1 MKLIYKH
8 IAVMDMQQ
16 MKFYIEE
23 TLKNKTAANKFLL
36 RLLQDISSLKKNP
49 YLGVS
54 VAEKFS
60 VTSTMRILVSNKQL
74 VFYEL
79 TDAETITIIRI
90 LDSRQNYLAVLL
102 AS

>member
-16 MKFYIEE
+16 MKLYIEE
-23 TLKNKTAANKFLL
+23 TLKNRTAANKFLR

-54 VAEKFS
+54 VAEKFR
-60 VTSTMRILVSNKQL
+60 VTSTMRMLASNKQL

-79 TDAETITIIRI
+79 TDAETIIIIRI

>member
-23 TLKNKTAANKFLL
+23 TLKNKTAANNFLR

-54 VAEKFS
+54 VAEKFG
-60 VTSTMRILVSNKQL
+60 VTSTMRMLVSNKQL
-74 VFYEL
+74 VFYEV
-79 TDAETITIIRI
+79 TDTEMISIIRI

-102 AS
+102 DS